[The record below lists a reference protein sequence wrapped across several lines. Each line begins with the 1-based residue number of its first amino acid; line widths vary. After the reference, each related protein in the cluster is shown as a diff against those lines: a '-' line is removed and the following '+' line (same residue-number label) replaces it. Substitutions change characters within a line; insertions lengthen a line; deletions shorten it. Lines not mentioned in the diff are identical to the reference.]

1 MRYNCFMWNSS
12 KQHIPKK
19 NITWACWSPSRTV
32 SWLFHVKFKIN
43 CCKIYNLFYF
53 WAALYLP
60 TLYLWGYLFKE
71 WIAAWNAILF
81 MLLLVVSILFVL
93 YYLFSLCHCQFVILF
108 FIFRLRR
115 SIRSMLQVFL
125 VFHNQKSFARLSV
138 LVVDLVEKKP
148 DQQYLLLQ
156 HLYPLSVWE
165 GQ

>member
-1 MRYNCFMWNSS
+1 
-12 KQHIPKK
+12 
-19 NITWACWSPSRTV
+19 
-32 SWLFHVKFKIN
+32 
-43 CCKIYNLFYF
+43 
-53 WAALYLP
+53 
-60 TLYLWGYLFKE
+60 
-71 WIAAWNAILF
+71 

-156 HLYPLSVWE
+156 HLYPLSV
-165 GQ
+165 